1 MILSRCKVAAL
12 DQIACLVLISKVWL
26 INTITCNKK
35 FSGGFCMLKRYLL
48 APGPTPVP
56 SEVLLAMAAPII
68 HHRSPDFLPVLDSA
82 KKGLQWLYQTKND
95 VLILSSTGTGG
106 MVGAV
111 NNFFN
116 KEDKVLV
123 INGGKFGE
131 RWTKICQS
139 YGLDVEEITVEW
151 GYAVNPEEV
160 EERLQKNRN
169 IRGVFAQASETST
182 GVYHDIEAL
191 ASVVKKYPDTLFIV
205 DAISAL
211 VAHDLKTDA
220 WGIDIMV
227 GGSQKGV
234 MMPPGIAFVSVS
246 DKAWARAETSKI
258 PKFYFNFKKER
269 ENLAKNQTN
278 FTSPVTL
285 IIGLNESLKM
295 LQAEGL
301 ENVFKRHE
309 LLANATRKAV
319 QAIGLKLYPKESP
332 SNAVTAIMT
341 PDGID
346 GQAVYKNLREKYGI
360 TAAGG
365 QDRARGKIFRIAH
378 LGYADRF
385 DVITAIA
392 GIEMVLKGMGHPVT
406 LGTGVA
412 VAQELLMV

>member
-1 MILSRCKVAAL
+1 
-12 DQIACLVLISKVWL
+12 
-26 INTITCNKK
+26 
-35 FSGGFCMLKRYLL
+35 MLKRYLL

-56 SEVLLAMAAPII
+56 SDVLLAMAAPII

-95 VLILSSTGTGG
+95 VLILCSTGTGG

-116 KEDKVLV
+116 KGDKVLV

-131 RWTKICQS
+131 RWTEICQAYS
-139 YGLDVEEITVEW
+139 LKCEEVTVDW
-151 GYAVNPEEV
+151 GYAVNPAIV
-160 EERLQKNRN
+160 EEKLKKHKE
-169 IRGVFAQASETST
+169 IKGVFVQASETST
-182 GVYHDIEAL
+182 GVYHDVQAL
-191 ASVVKKYPDTLFIV
+191 ASIVKNHEDTLFIV

-211 VAHDLKTDA
+211 VAHDLRTDE
-220 WGIDIMV
+220 WGIDVMI

-234 MMPPGIAFVSVS
+234 MLPPGIAFVSVS
-246 DKAWARAETSKI
+246 EKAWAKAKTSKL
-258 PKFYFNFKKER
+258 PKFYFNFIKDR
-269 ENLAKNQTN
+269 ETLAKNQTN

-301 ENVFKRHE
+301 KNVFNRHE
-309 LLANATRKAV
+309 RLANATRKAV
-319 QAIGLKLYPKESP
+319 RAIGLDLYAKESP
-332 SNAVTAIMT
+332 SNSVTAIMT
-341 PDGID
+341 PSGID

-365 QDRARGKIFRIAH
+365 QGKAKGKIFRIAH
-378 LGYADRF
+378 LGYSDIF

-392 GIEMVLKGMGHPVT
+392 GIEMVLKGMGHPVK

-412 VAQELLMV
+412 VAQELLMN

>member
-1 MILSRCKVAAL
+1 
-12 DQIACLVLISKVWL
+12 
-26 INTITCNKK
+26 
-35 FSGGFCMLKRYLL
+35 MLKRYLL

-82 KKGLQWLYQTKND
+82 KKGLQWLFQTRND
-95 VLILSSTGTGG
+95 VLILCSTGTGG

-116 KEDKVLV
+116 RGDKVLV

-131 RWTKICQS
+131 RWTKICQAYS
-139 YGLDVEEITVEW
+139 LDVEEIIVEW
-151 GYAVNPEEV
+151 GYAVKPETV
-160 EERLQKNRN
+160 EERLKKNKD
-169 IRGVFAQASETST
+169 IKGVFVQASETST
-182 GVYHDIEAL
+182 GVYHDIKAL
-191 ASVVKKYPDTLFIV
+191 ASIIKKHDDTLFIV

-211 VAHDLKTDA
+211 VAHDLRTDE

-234 MMPPGIAFVSVS
+234 MLPPGIAFVSVS
-246 DKAWARAETSKI
+246 EKAWQRAETSKL

-301 ENVFKRHE
+301 ENVLKRHE
-309 LLANATRKAV
+309 RLAHVMRKAV
-319 QAIGLKLYPKESP
+319 QAIGLGLYAKESP
-332 SNAVTAIMT
+332 SNAVTAIMS
-341 PDGID
+341 PPGID

-365 QDRARGKIFRIAH
+365 QDKAKGKIFRIAH
-378 LGYADRF
+378 LGYTDRF

-392 GIEMVLKGMGHPVT
+392 GIEMVLKGMGHPLK

-412 VAQELLMV
+412 VAQELLMA

>member
-1 MILSRCKVAAL
+1 
-12 DQIACLVLISKVWL
+12 
-26 INTITCNKK
+26 
-35 FSGGFCMLKRYLL
+35 MLKRYLL

-56 SEVLLAMAAPII
+56 SEVLLAMSAPII
-68 HHRSPDFLPVLDSA
+68 HHRSPDFLPVLDAA

-95 VLILSSTGTGG
+95 VLILCSSGTGG
-106 MVGAV
+106 MVGSV
-111 NNFFN
+111 NNFFSQG
-116 KEDKVLV
+116 DKVIV

-139 YGLDVEEITVEW
+139 YGLKVDEIMVEW
-151 GYAVNPEEV
+151 GYAIKPEIV
-160 EERLQKNRN
+160 EKKLKKDKD
-169 IRGVFAQASETST
+169 IKGIFVQASETST
-182 GVYHDIEAL
+182 GVYHEIKAL
-191 ASVVKKYPDTLFIV
+191 ASIVKKYEDTLLIV

-211 VAHDLKTDA
+211 VAHDLRTDE
-220 WGIDIMV
+220 WEIDIMA
-227 GGSQKGV
+227 GGSQKGL
-234 MMPPGIAFVSVS
+234 MLPPGLAFVSVS
-246 DKAWARAETSKI
+246 EKAWKKAETSKL
-258 PKFYFNFKKER
+258 PRFYFNFKKER

-295 LQAEGL
+295 LQKEGL
-301 ENVFKRHE
+301 VNVFKRHE
-309 LLANATRKAV
+309 RLAHATRKAV
-319 QAIGLKLYPKESP
+319 QALGLELYSKDSP

-341 PDGID
+341 PPGID

-378 LGYADRF
+378 LGYVDRF

-392 GIEMVLKGMGHPVT
+392 GIEMVLKGMGHPVK

-412 VAQELLMV
+412 VAEELLI